1 MSKQINNK
9 ETATTDNDKAL
20 PFDIALSSPF
30 SHTQFDALIELF
42 NGTAEGIFVLNEQ
55 GGFEFANPKAAQLL
69 GYSQQS
75 LIGENLLSFLHG
87 SDLDKYKQTL
97 LNWIGIK
104 DTPLSIGP
112 NEVAINKANGD
123 VIEADLSISS
133 MPKSIT
139 SAQKLYVCIL
149 HDLSTHKAMYNRLK
163 IQAST
168 DHLTGLANRLAL
180 DESLKKYWQESIQS
194 QQPLTSILIDVD
206 HFKKFNDTYGHIKG
220 DKCLQKIAKMLLQC
234 IPSRECLAARYGGE
248 EFAIIL
254 PRCDIKTATVV
265 ANHIQQQIA
274 QMSFTDLG
282 LPPEVKIT
290 VSQGIACENNNQYR
304 TYEALLYAADT
315 ALYRAKTEGRNKI
328 STIV

>member
-9 ETATTDNDKAL
+9 ETAAIKNDKAL
-20 PFDIALSSPF
+20 SFDCASSSPF
-30 SHTQFDALIELF
+30 LNAQFSALIELF
-42 NGTAEGIFVLNEQ
+42 NGTAEGIFVINEQ
-55 GGFEFANPKAAQLL
+55 GDFEFVNPKAAQLF
-69 GYSQQS
+69 GHSQQS
-75 LIGENLLSFLHG
+75 LIGDNLLTFLNDA
-87 SDLDKYKQTL
+87 DLEKYKQTL
-97 LNWIGIK
+97 SNWISIK
-104 DTPLSIGP
+104 DTTLSYGP
-112 NEVAINKANGD
+112 NEVTINKANGD

-133 MPKSIT
+133 MPKSIA

-163 IQAST
+163 VQAST

-220 DKCLQKIAKMLLQC
+220 DKCLQKIAKLILQC
-234 IPSRECLAARYGGE
+234 VPSRECLAARYGGE

-254 PRCDIKTATVV
+254 PRCDIKSATIV
-265 ANHIQQQIA
+265 AKQIE
-274 QMSFTDLG
+274 QLVNKMTFTDIG

-290 VSQGIACENNNQYR
+290 ISQGIACEHHNQYR
-304 TYEALLYAADT
+304 TYEALLCATDT
-315 ALYRAKTEGRNKI
+315 ALYRAKKEGRNRI
-328 STIV
+328 SSII

>member
-1 MSKQINNK
+1 VSKQINKK
-9 ETATTDNDKAL
+9 ETAAVKNDKAL
-20 PFDIALSSPF
+20 PFDCALSSPF
-30 SHTQFDALIELF
+30 SHTQFGALIELF
-42 NGTAEGIFVLNEQ
+42 NGTAEGIFVLNEH

-87 SDLDKYKQTL
+87 ADLDKYKQTL
-97 LNWIGIK
+97 LNWIDIK
-104 DTPLSIGP
+104 DTSLSFGP
-112 NEVAINKANGD
+112 NEIKINKANGD

-133 MPKSIT
+133 MPKSIA

-220 DKCLQKIAKMLLQC
+220 DKCLQKIAKMLLHC

-254 PRCDIKTATVV
+254 PRCDIKSATIV
-265 ANHIQQQIA
+265 AKHVQQQINA
-274 QMSFTDLG
+274 MTFTDIG
-282 LPPEVKIT
+282 LPPEVKVS
-290 VSQGIACENNNQYR
+290 VSQGIACEHNSQYR

-328 STIV
+328 STVV